1 MQEFL
6 QFAVYGILIGA
17 TYGLI
22 AVPLGFAHTAFGIVD
37 AAVGAYAALAGV
49 VAVVVGGVLG
59 VVAGVGTGV
68 AASLVVAVV
77 YRLLVKRRVADP
89 IIIIAATFGIG
100 LAIQSIIL
108 TQFGKDPVIAQ
119 LFSRSWRV
127 GAVFLNPQQLV
138 DFLVGLLVVAVLL
151 IVLYKTSI
159 GRQIRAGADNTTGAL
174 LAGISVVRNQYLIF
188 ATEGLLAGVG
198 GILLAYTTGLDYTS
212 VVTLT
217 LNAFA
222 AAVIFGMGGPL
233 ACFLGGVVI
242 GFVESMVAGYVSNG
256 VLTAGPYVFVILLLI
271 FKRGSVV
278 AGGRP

>member
-1 MQEFL
+1 MHEFL

-37 AAVGAYAALAGV
+37 ASVGAYAALAGV
-49 VAVVVGGVLG
+49 TAVVVGGVLG
-59 VVAGVGTGV
+59 VVAGIGIGI

-127 GAVFLNPQQLV
+127 GGVFLNPQQLL

-151 IVLYKTSI
+151 VVLYKTSI
-159 GRQIRAGADNTTGAL
+159 GRQIRAGADNTAGAL

-188 ATEGLLAGVG
+188 AAEGLLAGIG

-233 ACFLGGVVI
+233 ACFLGGIVI

-256 VLTAGPYVFVILLLI
+256 VLTATPYVFVILVLI
-271 FKRGSVV
+271 FKRSSVI

>member
-1 MQEFL
+1 MHEFL
-6 QFAVYGILIGA
+6 QYAVYGILIGA

-49 VAVVVGGVLG
+49 VAIVVGGALG
-59 VVAGVGTGV
+59 IIAGVGVGI
-68 AASLVVAVV
+68 AAALVVAVV

-119 LFSRSWRV
+119 VFPRSWRW
-127 GAVFLNPQQLV
+127 GAIFLNPQQIL
-138 DFLVGLLVVAVLL
+138 DFVVGLLVVAALL
-151 IVLYKTSI
+151 VILYKTSI

-188 ATEGLLAGVG
+188 AVEGLLAGIG
-198 GILLAYTTGLDYTS
+198 GILLVYTTGLDYTS
-212 VVTLT
+212 AVTLT

-222 AAVIFGMGGPL
+222 AAVIFGMGGPV
-233 ACFLGGVVI
+233 ACFLGGIVI
-242 GFVESMVAGYVSNG
+242 GFVESMVAGYVSSG
-256 VLTAGPYVFVILLLI
+256 VLTAGPYVFVILVLI
-271 FKRGSVV
+271 FKRSPMI